1 MTDFSDIRLI
11 AADMDGTLLN
21 SRHELDIHFN
31 TVYDKLKAQQILFAP
46 ASGRQLYNLQNKF
59 GDMGAGMVFIAE
71 NGSYVQYMGRDL
83 LVQSLPLDKVHMLIS
98 MVRQIPGV
106 NMILCGKKQAYI
118 ESTAPEF
125 LRNVEMYYD
134 RRKIVDDFMK
144 VEHDEF
150 LKIAIC
156 DLSGA
161 EKNSYPR
168 FRHLEGELQVKV
180 SGQIWLDLSHQ
191 LANKGRA
198 LQVVQ
203 REFNI
208 SPEQTMAFGD
218 YLNDVEMM
226 QHAYYSYAMSN
237 AHPSVKAAA
246 RFTALSNEENGVGK
260 ILNQVLAALP
270 AGNRFEF

>member
-1 MTDFSDIRLI
+1 MTDFTGIRLI

-21 SRHELDIHFN
+21 SRHELDNHFHA
-31 TVYDKLKAQQILFAP
+31 TYEKLKAQQILFAP

-59 GDMGAGMVFIAE
+59 GDAGNDMIFIAE
-71 NGSYVQYMGRDL
+71 NGSHVQYKGRDI
-83 LVQSLPLDKVHMLIS
+83 LVQSLPPDKVKMLVS
-98 MVRQIPGV
+98 MARRIPGV
-106 NMILCGKKQAYI
+106 YIILCGKKQAYV

-125 LRNVEMYYD
+125 MQNVEMYYD
-134 RRKIVDDFMK
+134 RRMVVEDLLK
-144 VEHDEF
+144 VEDDEF

-156 DLSGA
+156 DLSGSEA
-161 EKNSYPR
+161 NSYPV

-180 SGQIWLDLSHQ
+180 SGKIWLDLSHQ

-208 SPEQTMAFGD
+208 SPGQTMAFGD

-226 QHAYYSYAMSN
+226 QQAYYSYAMSN
-237 AHPSVKAAA
+237 AHPSVKETA
-246 RFTALSNEENGVGK
+246 RFTARSNEENGVGEV
-260 ILNQVLAALP
+260 LNQVLEAF
-270 AGNRFEF
+270 RSQQVIS